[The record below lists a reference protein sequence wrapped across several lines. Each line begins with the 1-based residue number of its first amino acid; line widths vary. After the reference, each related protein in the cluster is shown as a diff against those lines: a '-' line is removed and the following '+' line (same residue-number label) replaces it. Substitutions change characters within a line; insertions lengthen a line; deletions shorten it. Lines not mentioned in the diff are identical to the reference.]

1 MIDYRSDNTG
11 RAAPEIL
18 EALVRANRDTAL
30 GYGADEWT
38 AALQRRYSELFETA
52 VRVFPV
58 ATGTAANALSL
69 AALGPSW
76 GIVYCSEAAHI
87 NTSEANAAGFF
98 GGGIKLV
105 PVVGEHGR
113 IAANRLA
120 DALSGIG
127 PGQLHRGQPSA
138 VNLTQASDLGT
149 VYAIAEIRAVAEVA
163 KARGLR
169 IHMDGAR
176 FANAVARLGCSPAEA
191 TWRAGIDIMSFGAT
205 KNGGA
210 LCDAIV
216 VFAPELADG
225 LAVQLRRAG
234 QVWSKMRFASAQ
246 LLAYVENGLWLE
258 MARASNA
265 IAARI
270 AAGLS
275 AIPGVRLLAPVEA
288 NEIFLELPSAVMDA
302 TRSRR
307 HPILSP
313 QPDLGALCL
322 PVRCERGRG
331 RRAAR
336 GFAPASAGGHCG
348 ARRGIAA
355 TRPPATAG
363 LRPAACRAPACRR
376 RAGFPPRRVRPCRV
390 CGCG

>member
-18 EALVRANRDTAL
+18 EALMRANHDTAL

-38 AALQRRYSELFETA
+38 AVLQRRFSELFETA

-69 AALGPSW
+69 AAASPSW
-76 GIVYCSEAAHI
+76 GIVYCSEVAHI

-98 GGGIKLV
+98 GGGLKLA
-105 PVVGEHGR
+105 PVAGEHGR
-113 IAANRLA
+113 ISPERLA
-120 DALSGIG
+120 DTLAAAA
-127 PGQLHRGQPSA
+127 PGQLHRGQPAA

-149 VYAIAEIRAVAEVA
+149 VYSLAEIRAVAEAA
-163 KARGLR
+163 KSRGLR
-169 IHMDGAR
+169 LHMDGAR
-176 FANAVARLGCSPAEA
+176 FANALARLGCSPAEA
-191 TWRAGIDIMSFGAT
+191 SWRCGIDIMSFGAT

-246 LLAYVENGLWLE
+246 LLAYVENGLWLD

-270 AAGLS
+270 AAGL
-275 AIPGVRLLAPVEA
+275 AGIPGVRLLAPVEV
-288 NEIFLELPSAVMDA
+288 NEIFLELQGAVMDA
-302 TRSRR
+302 LEADGFRFYRRSKTLARFVCRFDTTEVEADALLAALGR
-307 HPILSP
+307 HLMPS
-313 QPDLGALCL
+313 AA
-322 PVRCERGRG
+322 
-331 RRAAR
+331 RAAE
-336 GFAPASAGGHCG
+336 
-348 ARRGIAA
+348 
-355 TRPPATAG
+355 
-363 LRPAACRAPACRR
+363 
-376 RAGFPPRRVRPCRV
+376 
-390 CGCG
+390 